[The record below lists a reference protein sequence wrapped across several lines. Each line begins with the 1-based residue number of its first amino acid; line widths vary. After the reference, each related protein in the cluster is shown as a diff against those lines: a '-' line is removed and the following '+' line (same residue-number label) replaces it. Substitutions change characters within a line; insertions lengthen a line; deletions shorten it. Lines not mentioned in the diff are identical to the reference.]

1 MSAKLEIE
9 DLVETHYDAVF
20 RFLWQLTRHR
30 ENAEDLTQQTFLKA
44 QSRLSSFRGESSVRT
59 WLHAIAY
66 REFTT
71 WRRLRWLKGISLRA
85 DQKAPD
91 LHGIAVEGLWLL
103 DALDKLNPALSE
115 AFILHEVQG
124 LTVEEISQVTGSP
137 AGTVKSRLHHARA
150 RLQHQ
155 WDETKQ
161 EIDYEPKL
169 ETS

>member
-1 MSAKLEIE
+1 MSITADIE
-9 DLVETHYDAVF
+9 DLIEAHYDAVF

-44 QSRLSSFRGESSVRT
+44 QARLTSFRGESSIRT

-71 WRRLRWLKGISLRA
+71 WRRLRWLRVSSLRV
-85 DQKAPD
+85 DQRAPD
-91 LHGIAVEGLWLL
+91 LHGIALEGIWLL
-103 DALDKLNPALSE
+103 EALAKLKPALSE

-124 LTVEEISQVTGSP
+124 LSIEEISQVTGSP

-150 RLQHQ
+150 YLQQ
-155 WDETKQ
+155 EWDDTNQ
-161 EIDYEPKL
+161 EINYEPKL